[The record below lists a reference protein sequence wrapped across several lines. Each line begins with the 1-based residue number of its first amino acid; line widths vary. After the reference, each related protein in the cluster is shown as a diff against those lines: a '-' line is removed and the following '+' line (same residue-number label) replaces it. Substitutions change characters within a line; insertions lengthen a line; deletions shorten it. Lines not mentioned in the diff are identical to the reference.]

1 MDNCLCIHMS
11 GISVTWTHNRQRAHH
26 SAGQPNGATQ
36 GKMASIKAKGGP
48 LGPMSRPGRVLLA
61 AFLCTLARCSPAA
74 GASRACGQAC
84 GIDCAF
90 LVAPPSP
97 PPGSQVQHR
106 PCEPSAPRRWSTQ
119 FHAPS
124 SAPTTARRCPFRRT
138 QIHLPRHAPRVPC
151 SAQLTFR
158 PTLASI
164 HHPPLRARPPSA
176 RRHCCCCCRCCCA
189 CCAVLRCAAL
199 CCAVSK
205 PACPAAAPYS
215 HHQPAASLASTPT
228 PLSPTALLSNGHP
241 LPVSQPFPFQP
252 HHLHYYQL
260 ATPLLFPSNLPTAWP

>member
-1 MDNCLCIHMS
+1 MYTYVGHKRHVDAQPSTGPSLS
-11 GISVTWTHNRQRAHH
+11 GPAKRRDSGQNGVDKGKRGA
-26 SAGQPNGATQ
+26 AGANEPAGA
-36 GKMASIKAKGGP
+36 GAFG
-48 LGPMSRPGRVLLA
+48 VLLA